1 MILHSDTHIYYD
13 IGNLERAKEKL
24 EACEFPKKLILNT
37 KLKGLSYVLNLE
49 REETREKYDHMMED

>member
-1 MILHSDTHIYYD
+1 M
-13 IGNLERAKEKL
+13 L

-49 REETREKYDHMMED
+49 REETREKYDHMVED